1 MSQTETVTI
10 NQIKYIIKNKHDI
23 IESFL
28 LKRGQ
33 WNNNI
38 VLLIGGWIKK
48 YNLKHFF
55 NAGSHIGTVA
65 LPISK
70 YINKVTAIEPFPPT
84 YNHLLEHIKLNN
96 IKNINTINIALGE
109 KEEIVYFLDHKHNRI
124 KNNTGGIHAITKE
137 DIEKKRLSSNLHN
150 KKYNS
155 KMKRIDNLSLDKFD
169 IMLLDVEGREYE
181 VFKGGSDKINKY
193 KPIIIT
199 EIWGNSKRDLENI
212 KVKREEVINYIIGLN
227 YKLVKQLGDNFI
239 FFPKHLK
246 I

>member
-84 YNHLLEHIKLNN
+84 N
-96 IKNINTINIALGE
+96 
-109 KEEIVYFLDHKHNRI
+109 
-124 KNNTGGIHAITKE
+124 
-137 DIEKKRLSSNLHN
+137 
-150 KKYNS
+150 
-155 KMKRIDNLSLDKFD
+155 NLSL
-169 IMLLDVEGREYE
+169 IH
-181 VFKGGSDKINKY
+181 I
-193 KPIIIT
+193 
-199 EIWGNSKRDLENI
+199 
-212 KVKREEVINYIIGLN
+212 
-227 YKLVKQLGDNFI
+227 
-239 FFPKHLK
+239 
-246 I
+246 